1 MASRDVSAEAERG
14 PGGRLA
20 GERGPGLHTACC
32 LEVAG
37 GLDDGGQGEGSG
49 SVPLGATVPHGLK
62 HLNGCKTK
70 LISAMKSL
78 QAQLN
83 DTSLSLLKK

>member
-37 GLDDGGQGEGSG
+37 GLD
-49 SVPLGATVPHGLK
+49 
-62 HLNGCKTK
+62 
-70 LISAMKSL
+70 
-78 QAQLN
+78 
-83 DTSLSLLKK
+83 